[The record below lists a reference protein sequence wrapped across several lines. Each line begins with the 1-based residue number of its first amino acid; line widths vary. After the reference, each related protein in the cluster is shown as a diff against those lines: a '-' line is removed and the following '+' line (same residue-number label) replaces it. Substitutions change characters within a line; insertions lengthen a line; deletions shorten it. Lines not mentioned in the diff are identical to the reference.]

1 MERKFM
7 RLSLNNLFRSTVLA
21 GASLL
26 LAGPAHAGLVTF
38 QVNSLGTTNASAIEH
53 NYVTGDDR
61 GSMAVTGSAVYYS
74 GDAATGRFNSNA
86 LNTSASLTRRDGIF
100 ANIHGGALYSFG
112 TNASTPFAHSFAGGF
127 TLSHLLAL
135 DANANPTGASVAL
148 SKAITF
154 SQGQSNGVFVG
165 YDSVLVFKNSSGGNY
180 GGDSTVTG
188 EVLKIDI
195 ASGAV
200 TSLGNRTLEAAGVEN
215 WAFYGVA
222 EYFGGQD
229 YIAYAN
235 DANGSYPTDA
245 IVRTRVA
252 DGVTSTIASF
262 NGLSDLGTFGVAP
275 TLNRWYFHYEGNGQF
290 RSGDETIGFADASFT
305 IVESSDVPE
314 PASLALFG
322 LGLLGICVS
331 RRRN

>member
-1 MERKFM
+1 M
-7 RLSLNNLFRSTVLA
+7 RLSFNKVLRSTVLA

-26 LAGPAHAGLVTF
+26 LGGPAHAALVTF

-53 NYVTGDDR
+53 GFVTGDDR

-74 GDAATGRFNSNA
+74 GDAFTGRFNSNA
-86 LNTSASLTRRDGIF
+86 LTTNSSLTRRDGIF
-100 ANIHGGALYSFG
+100 ANVHGGALYSFG
-112 TNASTPFAHSFAGGF
+112 TNANTPFTYNFAGGF
-127 TLSHLLAL
+127 TFSHLLAL
-135 DANANPTGASVAL
+135 DANANPTGASIAL
-148 SKAITF
+148 SNAITF
-154 SQGQSNGVFVG
+154 NNYQSNGVFVG
-165 YDSVLVFKNSSGGNY
+165 YDSVLVFRNTGANGSY
-180 GGDSTVTG
+180 GGDATVTG
-188 EVLKIDI
+188 EVLKIDL

-200 TSLGNRTLEAAGVEN
+200 TSLGSRTLDAAGVEN

-229 YIAYAN
+229 YIAYAQ
-235 DANGSYPTDA
+235 DANSNYPTDA

-252 DGVTSTIASF
+252 DGATSTIASF

-275 TLNRWYFHYEGNGQF
+275 TLNRWYFHYEGGGQF

-305 IVESSDVPE
+305 IVEASDVPE

-322 LGLLGICVS
+322 LGLIGICIG
-331 RRRN
+331 RRKR